1 MYGINNPNINKYLV
15 SQADQSHREY
25 KVRLIIKVRK
35 KWNKILKLK
44 LISNKWYVG
53 IVEGNRYKKNIQIG
67 ISNIKYSRYL
77 LGTILFFILENIIL

>member
-44 LISNKWYVG
+44 LISNK
-53 IVEGNRYKKNIQIG
+53 
-67 ISNIKYSRYL
+67 
-77 LGTILFFILENIIL
+77 